1 MTLFVFII
9 SISLR
14 KFVAFTRLSYLFGSR
29 LTALIIYELL
39 LLRDEKLELGYRP
52 LSMFL
57 AELTT
62 MLDVGTILNLL
73 ASSI

>member
-62 MLDVGTILNLL
+62 ILDVGTILNLL

>member
-62 MLDVGTILNLL
+62 ILDVGTILNLL
-73 ASSI
+73 ASPI